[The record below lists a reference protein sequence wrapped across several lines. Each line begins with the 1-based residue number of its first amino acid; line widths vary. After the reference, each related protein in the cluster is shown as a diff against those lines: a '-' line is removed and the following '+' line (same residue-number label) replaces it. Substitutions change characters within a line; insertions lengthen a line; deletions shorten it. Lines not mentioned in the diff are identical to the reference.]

1 MRWKSSAG
9 VGRLPLHRKVNR
21 HFPVVSGPRGAQ
33 DDRRTLAV
41 PHLQGDIG
49 GVGQQSF
56 EQGADGQVGDVPD
69 VVLFRLELRTTRDHT
84 TSQVGA
90 VGVADDKGR
99 CPGGPVDEF
108 PEHGHHVVVAVD
120 AIGGGPPHGGQ
131 VGIAP
136 SVAVTWPD
144 GFPRGLDIAVID
156 TRAVQGD
163 QRYTGSVLDVMND
176 GLPDPALHARPSAR
190 SSPASEPVGSLLA
203 PLWRPSGHPRL
214 PRMAASN
221 PGVPLGYACAGR
233 AGLRNRLPDRYR
245 LRSVTTMAANVP
257 TSSHPTS
264 SAMPPASPEPSAT
277 IARMAWMAP
286 CVGR

>member
-1 MRWKSSAG
+1 
-9 VGRLPLHRKVNR
+9 
-21 HFPVVSGPRGAQ
+21 
-33 DDRRTLAV
+33 
-41 PHLQGDIG
+41 
-49 GVGQQSF
+49 
-56 EQGADGQVGDVPD
+56 
-69 VVLFRLELRTTRDHT
+69 LRTTRDHT

-176 GLPDPALHARPSAR
+176 GLPDPALPCAPLSSLVARLGAGRVAAGSPVEAERPS
-190 SSPASEPVGSLLA
+190 
-203 PLWRPSGHPRL
+203 
-214 PRMAASN
+214 
-221 PGVPLGYACAGR
+221 
-233 AGLRNRLPDRYR
+233 
-245 LRSVTTMAANVP
+245 SVAEN
-257 TSSHPTS
+257 
-264 SAMPPASPEPSAT
+264 
-277 IARMAWMAP
+277 
-286 CVGR
+286 